1 MLDQGG
7 HPAYNVLVLFVLLAF
22 PHIGQGLTCYKCK
35 GSVRLHSSCHC
46 GQKSCLDCHCCLKC
60 CLCKRSRCLM
70 STPSQFVF
78 FEQHTCGLWGEH
90 TETCASNTEYCTLV
104 MRQQSGYNFMYTG
117 TAPRMLDQPWQ
128 RGCAT
133 YAAVQGNPYQNDP
146 AYQEVPGQPGLKC
159 KSEGRKLNGEEEIK
173 CLCTSNLCNDRISGA
188 PRGLFATTA
197 LVTGL
202 LLFPFVL
209 S

>member
-7 HPAYNVLVLFVLLAF
+7 HPANNVLVLFVLLAF

-35 GSVRLHSSCHC
+35 GS
-46 GQKSCLDCHCCLKC
+46 
-60 CLCKRSRCLM
+60 
-70 STPSQFVF
+70 FVF

-90 TETCASNTEYCTLV
+90 TETCDSNTEYCTLV

-159 KSEGRKLNGEEEIK
+159 KSEGRKVNGEEEIK

-209 S
+209 R